1 MLHIKPFR
9 GIPARLRRASGQSP
23 AAPVYFAPAIFQRPS
38 DHAILPMFTG
48 QLPFAQSHHHPYI
61 ALAPMEGLMDHHLR
75 DILTRVGGI
84 DHCVTEFIRVTR
96 QVYPAKVF
104 RRYCP
109 ELNHPGE
116 KRGRTAA
123 GTPVH
128 VQLLGSDPEL
138 MAANA
143 RKVAMLGAPAIDLNF
158 GCPAKTV
165 NNSQGGAVLLQYPE
179 LLNRIATAVRTA
191 VPAHIPVSA
200 KMRLG
205 FTDKELALTNAQA
218 LAEAGIQWL
227 TVHART
233 KTEGYRPPA
242 YWDWIARIREAIDI
256 PVLANG
262 EIWTT
267 EQARQCMSD
276 SGSDLLMIGRGL
288 VAVPDL
294 ALRIK
299 ADHGEIT
306 HTQQSWTGHLELMR
320 ALIPCLAHLPDK
332 AQTDRLKQW
341 LHYFSLQSLEIRAV
355 FEQVKRQ
362 RDVALFFAGLDQ
374 AIRDVKAAPPATGDF
389 TAYEHKGF

>member
-1 MLHIKPFR
+1 
-9 GIPARLRRASGQSP
+9 
-23 AAPVYFAPAIFQRPS
+23 
-38 DHAILPMFTG
+38 MFTG
-48 QLPFAQSHHHPYI
+48 QLPFSTHADRPYI

-75 DILTRVGGI
+75 DLLTRVGGI
-84 DHCVTEFIRVTR
+84 DHCVTEFIRVTQ

-109 ELNHPGE
+109 ELLNGGKTP
-116 KRGRTAA
+116 A

-143 RKVAMLGAPAIDLNF
+143 RKAAMLGAPAIDLNF

-165 NNSQGGAVLLQYPE
+165 NKSQGGAVLLQYPD
-179 LLNRIATAVRTA
+179 LLARITSAVRAA

-205 FTDKELALTNAQA
+205 FADKELALDNARA
-218 LAEAGIQWL
+218 LASGGIQWL

-233 KTEGYRPPA
+233 KTEGYKPPA
-242 YWDWIARIREAIDI
+242 YWDWIARIKETTDI
-256 PVLANG
+256 PVIANG
-262 EIWTT
+262 EIWTPQ
-267 EQARQCMSD
+267 QACQCMAESH
-276 SGSDLLMIGRGL
+276 SDLIMIGRGL

-294 ALRIK
+294 ALQIK
-299 ADHGEIT
+299 ADHGLLS
-306 HTQQSWTGHLELMR
+306 HSAHHWQQHLEMMQ
-320 ALIPCLAHLPDK
+320 ALIPCLAHLPEK

-355 FEQVKRQ
+355 FEKVKRQ
-362 RDVALFFAGLDQ
+362 RSLQDFFNSLAETSADVAANPPNASDY
-374 AIRDVKAAPPATGDF
+374 KA
-389 TAYEHKGF
+389 YQHQGF

>member
-1 MLHIKPFR
+1 MTHILQPFT
-9 GIPARLRRASGQSP
+9 PLSA
-23 AAPVYFAPAIFQRPS
+23 
-38 DHAILPMFTG
+38 PMFTG
-48 QLPFAQSHHHPYI
+48 QLPFIHNPQRPYI

-84 DHCVTEFIRVTR
+84 DHCVTEFIRVTH

-109 ELNHPGE
+109 ELDNG
-116 KRGRTAA
+116 GRTAA

-128 VQLLGSDPEL
+128 IQLLGSDPEL

-143 RKVAMLGAPAIDLNF
+143 AKAVQLGAPAIDLNF

-165 NNSQGGAVLLQYPE
+165 NNSKGGAVLLQYPE
-179 LLNRIATAVRTA
+179 LLQQIATAVRAA
-191 VPAHIPVSA
+191 VPDHIPVSA

-218 LAEAGIQWL
+218 LTEGGIQWL

-242 YWDWIARIREAIDI
+242 YWEWIARIRETIDI

-262 EIWTT
+262 EIWTA
-267 EQARQCMSD
+267 EQARQCMSE

-299 ADHGEIT
+299 ADHGQIT
-306 HTQQSWTGHLELMR
+306 HRPQDWAEHLELMR

-362 RDVALFFAGLDQ
+362 RDVTLFFAGLEQ
-374 AIRDVKAAPPATGDF
+374 AIRDVKAAPPAAGDF
-389 TAYEHKGF
+389 RAYEHKGF